1 MLSILKIDL
10 AKKKKK
16 VIQKNL
22 IKIALSS
29 RVGAGLR
36 VRVLAKDIAREKMG

>member
-10 AKKKKK
+10 AKKKI
-16 VIQKNL
+16 IQKNL

-36 VRVLAKDIAREKMG
+36 VRVLAKDIAREKIG